1 MNLVILR
8 NEGLGL
14 AQRELD
20 FITFSREMCKL
31 RNVIGI
37 FMDIWIMLVGKINPA
52 YFKTG
57 LVWYVTWTFTREVN
71 EH

>member
-1 MNLVILR
+1 MV
-8 NEGLGL
+8 
-14 AQRELD
+14 
-20 FITFSREMCKL
+20 
-31 RNVIGI
+31 
-37 FMDIWIMLVGKINPA
+37 VGKINPA